1 MEVSGRPAARC
12 LLRLALLKMP
22 LETVHFDSVSG
33 VTPSSKNRR
42 RVTLFN
48 FTAGEHSE
56 YSVPAPGTPQ
66 LLAGMAITAFLE
78 EESNWQTLVGWR
90 DHANGAIVCDSAAEE
105 TFLCFALP
113 PIILFLV
120 STAWRQPAN
129 LLAVVVL
136 TAYLVWAIRRVRML
150 RPARTVLTAL
160 PLPKAFV

>member
-1 MEVSGRPAARC
+1 M
-12 LLRLALLKMP
+12 
-22 LETVHFDSVSG
+22 
-33 VTPSSKNRR
+33 
-42 RVTLFN
+42 
-48 FTAGEHSE
+48 
-56 YSVPAPGTPQ
+56 
-66 LLAGMAITAFLE
+66 LAGMAITAFLE